1 MVVTVGLGGVG
12 FGRVW
17 LGCYG
22 MVVCSGVGSSSVR

>member
-22 MVVCSGVGSSSVR
+22 MVVCSGGGIVR